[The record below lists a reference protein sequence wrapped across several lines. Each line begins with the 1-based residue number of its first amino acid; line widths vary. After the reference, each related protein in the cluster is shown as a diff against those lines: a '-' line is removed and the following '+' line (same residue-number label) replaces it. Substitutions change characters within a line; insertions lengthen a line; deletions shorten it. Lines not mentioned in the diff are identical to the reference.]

1 MTGVWGWLREVGL
14 GTGFLGSAVLGVL
27 LLLNVAGQLELD
39 PLSPI
44 VLGVLGVVALGT
56 AVHFLAQVVETARS
70 RAPIETMGSGGSIS
84 ISPEAVRSLVHD
96 ILRDTFAIDDAR
108 VWIRSAEEGLRIAVR
123 FSLPPDRRIPE
134 ISERIQTDVRS
145 RIEDRI
151 GVTVER
157 VDVTAQAFKAESPQ
171 ALPERS
177 ETTDQPTDLPEER
190 DRVD

>member
-1 MTGVWGWLREVGL
+1 MTGIGIWLREIGYGVA
-14 GTGFLGSAVLGVL
+14 FLGSAILGVL
-27 LLLNVAGQLELD
+27 LALNVAGQMEID

-44 VLGVLGVVALGT
+44 VRGLLGIVALST
-56 AVHFLAQVVETARS
+56 AVYFLVQVAETARS
-70 RAPIETMGSGGSIS
+70 RTPIETTGSGGSIS
-84 ISPEAVRSLVHD
+84 ISPEAVRSLVHE

-108 VWIRSAEEGLRIAVR
+108 VRIRSAGEGLRVAVR
-123 FSLPPDRRIPE
+123 FSLPPDRKIPE
-134 ISERIQTDVRS
+134 ISERIQTDVRG

-151 GVTVER
+151 GVTVDR

-177 ETTDQPTDLPEER
+177 EPTDQHTDLPEER